1 MSHITFLIH
10 GIIVRIFKEIVNFI
24 LSFTVIMIL
33 FIKAESQAACRGEGY
48 MGISSRDPIMSW
60 VDLTYSP
67 VYSSASTS
75 GTSGCKN
82 WDFGYERYTEY
93 VLRQFIKKS
102 HEKLLSETVQGK
114 GPHIEAL
121 SRLMACPSSSKDA
134 FSDMLKEYRQQ
145 TVEIFSTSRQSN
157 EFLVE
162 LKLWIDKNPELRETC
177 GLS

>member
-1 MSHITFLIH
+1 MPGITF
-10 GIIVRIFKEIVNFI
+10 RIFKEIVKNI
-24 LSFTVIMIL
+24 LAVSVFML
-33 FIKAESQAACRGEGY
+33 FFIKAEPHAACRGEGF

-82 WDFGYERYTEY
+82 CDFGYERYTEY
-93 VLRQFIKKS
+93 VLSQFLKKS
-102 HEKLLSETVQGK
+102 HEQLLSETVQGQ

-121 SRLMACPSSSKDA
+121 SRLMACPHSSKDA
-134 FSDMLKEYRQQ
+134 FSDMLKEHRQQ
-145 TVEIFSTSRQSN
+145 TVEIFVTSRQST
-157 EFLVE
+157 EFLTE
-162 LKLWIDKNPELRETC
+162 LKLWIYKNPELRETC

>member
-1 MSHITFLIH
+1 MP
-10 GIIVRIFKEIVNFI
+10 RIAPQILKEIVKKFLGVSVFLLI
-24 LSFTVIMIL
+24 
-33 FIKAESQAACRGEGY
+33 FIKDEPQAACRGEGF

-82 WDFGYERYTEY
+82 WDFGYERYTEN
-93 VLRQFIKKS
+93 VLRKFLKKS
-102 HEKLLSETVQGK
+102 RVQLLSETVQGQ

-121 SRLMACPSSSKDA
+121 SRLMACPHSSKDA
-134 FSDMLKEYRQQ
+134 FSDMLNEYRQQ
-145 TVEIFSTSRQSN
+145 TVEIFTTSRQST
-157 EFLVE
+157 EFLT
-162 LKLWIDKNPELRETC
+162 KLRLWMQKNPELRETC

>member
-1 MSHITFLIH
+1 
-10 GIIVRIFKEIVNFI
+10 
-24 LSFTVIMIL
+24 
-33 FIKAESQAACRGEGY
+33 

-67 VYSSASTS
+67 IYSSASTS

-93 VLRQFIKKS
+93 VLRQFLKKS
-102 HEKLLSETVQGK
+102 HEQFLSETVQGQ

-121 SRLMACPSSSKDA
+121 SRLMACPHSSIDS

-145 TVEIFSTSRQSN
+145 TVEIFSTSKQSAN
-157 EFLVE
+157 FIVE
-162 LKLWIDKNPELRETC
+162 LRLWMHKNPELREKC
-177 GLS
+177 RLS

>member
-1 MSHITFLIH
+1 MP
-10 GIIVRIFKEIVNFI
+10 GIIPRILKEILKNF
-24 LSFTVIMIL
+24 LAVTMFML
-33 FIKAESQAACRGEGY
+33 FFIKAEPQAACRGEGF

-67 VYSSASTS
+67 IYSSASTS

-82 WDFGYERYTEY
+82 WDFGYESYTEN
-93 VLRQFIKKS
+93 VLRKFLKKS
-102 HEKLLSETVQGK
+102 HDQLLFETVKGQ

-121 SRLMACPSSSKDA
+121 SRLMACPHSSKDA

-145 TVEIFSTSRQSN
+145 TVEIFATSMQSA
-157 EFLVE
+157 EFLNE
-162 LKLWIDKNPELRETC
+162 LRLWMLKNPELRETC

>member
-1 MSHITFLIH
+1 MQRIAP
-10 GIIVRIFKEIVNFI
+10 RIFREIVNLF
-24 LSFTVIMIL
+24 FTVSL
-33 FIKAESQAACRGEGY
+33 FLFFFVKAELQAACRGEGY

-67 VYSSASTS
+67 IYSSASTS

-102 HEKLLSETVQGK
+102 HEQLLSETVQGQ

-121 SRLMACPSSSKDA
+121 SRLMACPHSSKDA

-145 TVEIFSTSRQSN
+145 TVEIFSTSSQSN
-157 EFLVE
+157 EFLTE
-162 LKLWIDKNPELRETC
+162 LRLWMNENTELREKC
-177 GLS
+177 VLS

>member
-1 MSHITFLIH
+1 MSHITCLMP
-10 GIIVRIFKEIVNFI
+10 GIASRIFKEILKNF
-24 LSFTVIMIL
+24 LAVSVFML
-33 FIKAESQAACRGEGY
+33 FFIKAEPQAACRGEGY

-67 VYSSASTS
+67 IYSSASTS

-93 VLRQFIKKS
+93 VLSQFLKKS
-102 HEKLLSETVQGK
+102 HEQLLSETVQGQ

-121 SRLMACPSSSKDA
+121 SRLMACPHSSADA
-134 FSDMLKEYRQQ
+134 FSDMLKEHRQQ
-145 TVEIFSTSRQSN
+145 TVEIFATSRQST
-157 EFLVE
+157 EFLTE
-162 LKLWIDKNPELRETC
+162 LRLWMQKNPELKETC